1 MGYAVMQA
9 SRRFG
14 LTDNP
19 QIGMISVAGQTWLN
33 GAVLT
38 VNASGQLVELGN
50 AVATGLGVATS
61 PFTPAITASGGTAI
75 GQETIPKVGAGTTI
89 SGPRRFVVPFGNN
102 QTFIGTLDNSGGTV
116 GGHALA
122 LADLNP
128 GAGYKLHSIT
138 SQTNSALANPG
149 GIWMIDAGGT
159 GSLAVIILALV
170 DPPGATAA
178 DTPNLGA
185 GNSGQ
190 ALVEF
195 IVPAAGRI
203 LT

>member
-19 QIGMISVAGQTWLN
+19 QIGMIATAGQTWLN

-38 VNASGQLVELGN
+38 VTSGLLTELGN
-50 AVATGLGVATS
+50 AVATGWGVATG
-61 PFTPAITASGGTAI
+61 PFAPAITASGGTAI
-75 GQETIPKVGAGTTI
+75 GQETIPKVGSGTAI
-89 SGPRRFVVPFGNN
+89 VGPRRTLVPFSAG
-102 QTFIGTLDNSGGTV
+102 QTFIASMDSSGGTV
-116 GGHALA
+116 GAKALA
-122 LADLNP
+122 VADI
-128 GAGYKLHSIT
+128 GTSYKLRSVT
-138 SQTNSALANPG
+138 SQTNAALSNPG
-149 GIWMIDAGGT
+149 GIWIVDAVGT
-159 GSLAVIILALV
+159 GSLACIILALV

-195 IVPAAGRI
+195 FVPAAGRV